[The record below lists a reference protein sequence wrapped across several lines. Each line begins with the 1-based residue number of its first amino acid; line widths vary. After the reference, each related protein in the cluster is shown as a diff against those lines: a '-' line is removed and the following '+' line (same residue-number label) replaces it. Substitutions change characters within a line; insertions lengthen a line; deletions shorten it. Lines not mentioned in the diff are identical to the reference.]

1 MAKVDVGDAAPD
13 FELPGTGGKTYRL
26 ADYRGGSGVVLAFYP
41 GDFTQVC
48 TAQMCSY
55 RDNAEQLDRLGV
67 PVLGISPQSL
77 DSHERFAEE
86 NRLNIPLLAD
96 EGMKVANDYGV
107 RGWASPLAWLR
118 ERKAVTPGG
127 FFTQRA
133 IFVIDGE
140 GIVRYRH
147 VSFTG
152 ASYQSADDIEQAVAA
167 LS

>member
-1 MAKVDVGDAAPD
+1 VAKVDVGDAAPD

-26 ADYRGGSGVVLAFYP
+26 SDYGGSGVVLAFYP

-48 TAQMCSY
+48 TAQLCSY
-55 RDNAEQLDRLGV
+55 RDHSEQLDQLGV

-96 EGMKVANDYGV
+96 EGMEVANEYGV

-140 GIVRYRH
+140 GIVRHRH
-147 VSFTG
+147 ASFTG
-152 ASYQSADDIEQAVAA
+152 ATYQSVDDIQQAVSAM
-167 LS
+167 S

>member
-1 MAKVDVGDAAPD
+1 
-13 FELPGTGGKTYRL
+13 
-26 ADYRGGSGVVLAFYP
+26 
-41 GDFTQVC
+41 
-48 TAQMCSY
+48 
-55 RDNAEQLDRLGV
+55 
-67 PVLGISPQSL
+67 
-77 DSHERFAEE
+77 
-86 NRLNIPLLAD
+86 
-96 EGMKVANDYGV
+96 MKVANDYGV

-133 IFVIDGE
+133 IFVVDGE